1 MPKNINH
8 PLSLQIKDGCALFL
22 FLLNLWNPLE
32 IRNIFII
39 PQRRPIIPMAKAADE
54 NGNRLLPINS
64 HCKMII
70 IY

>member
-1 MPKNINH
+1 
-8 PLSLQIKDGCALFL
+8 
-22 FLLNLWNPLE
+22 LNLWNPLE